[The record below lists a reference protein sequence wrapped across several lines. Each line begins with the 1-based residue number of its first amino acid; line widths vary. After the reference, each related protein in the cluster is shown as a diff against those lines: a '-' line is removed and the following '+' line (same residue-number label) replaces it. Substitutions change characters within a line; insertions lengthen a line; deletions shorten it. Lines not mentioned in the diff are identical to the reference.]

1 MRSHAQPHTAERE
14 PDEIHYRYSVFRA
27 DFASGQTIAV
37 LHIGANRTVIAVGQ
51 GSQPQATWTLEIGSR
66 KIANAYFKRVLPA
79 PEEIEAAIVE
89 IEDEIS
95 LTRPLFAAAPT
106 VLTND
111 AAVRDIALAAGVGV
125 GVGVGVGASI
135 TLTLDAVERTF
146 ERLVATA
153 LRQLG
158 HDLPQGTEFAA
169 TLTILRELM
178 HHLKIPSI
186 TVRAE

>member
-1 MRSHAQPHTAERE
+1 MRIHAQPHTAERE
-14 PDEIHYRYSVFRA
+14 PDEIHYRYSVLRA
-27 DFASGQTIAV
+27 DFSSGQTIAV

-66 KIANAYFKRVLPA
+66 KIANAYFKRALPA

-95 LTRPLFAAAPT
+95 RVRPIFAAAST
-106 VLTND
+106 VLTNG
-111 AAVRDIALAAGVGV
+111 AAVRDIALAAGVE
-125 GVGVGVGASI
+125 VGVGASVV
-135 TLTLDAVERTF
+135 LTLDAVERTF

>member
-1 MRSHAQPHTAERE
+1 
-14 PDEIHYRYSVFRA
+14 
-27 DFASGQTIAV
+27 
-37 LHIGANRTVIAVGQ
+37 
-51 GSQPQATWTLEIGSR
+51 
-66 KIANAYFKRVLPA
+66 KIANAYFKRELPA

-89 IEDEIS
+89 VEDEIS
-95 LTRPLFAAAPT
+95 RVRPIFAAAST

-111 AAVRDIALAAGVGV
+111 AAVCDIALAA
-125 GVGVGVGASI
+125 GVGVGASI

-158 HDLPQGTEFAA
+158 HDLPQDTQFAA
-169 TLTILRELM
+169 ALTILRELM

>member
-1 MRSHAQPHTAERE
+1 MPTAERL
-14 PDEIHYRYSVFRA
+14 PDEIHDRYSALRA
-27 DFASGQTIAV
+27 DFASGQAIAV
-37 LHIGANRTVIAVGQ
+37 LHIGASRTVIAVGR
-51 GSQPQATWTLEIGSR
+51 GSQPQATWTLDIGSR
-66 KIANAYFKRVLPA
+66 KIANAYFKRALPA

-95 LTRPLFAAAPT
+95 RARPLFAAAST

-111 AAVRDIALAAGVGV
+111 ADVRDIALAAGVGD
-125 GVGVGVGASI
+125 GPSI
-135 TLTLDAVERTF
+135 MLTVDAVERTF

-158 HDLPQGTEFAA
+158 HDLPQGTQFAA

>member
-1 MRSHAQPHTAERE
+1 MRSHAQSHSAERA
-14 PDEIHYRYSVFRA
+14 PDEIHYRYSVLRA

-51 GSQPQATWTLEIGSR
+51 GSQPQATWSLEIGSR
-66 KIANAYFKRVLPA
+66 KIANAYFKRELPA

-95 LTRPLFAAAPT
+95 LARPLFALAPT

-111 AAVRDIALAAGVGV
+111 AAVRDIAVAA
-125 GVGVGVGASI
+125 GVGVGASI

-158 HDLPQGTEFAA
+158 HDLPQGTQFAA

-186 TVRAE
+186 TVRAQ

>member
-125 GVGVGVGASI
+125 GVGASI